1 MLYVWNLLILNVGG
15 LIMTSLSNL
24 GQYLFTFIIN
34 ILISLVK
41 VICVPLNL
49 LFTTLMPNV
58 SDKVIELTN
67 QINDLFVGV
76 FWGLG
81 ALPNTLIVTLL
92 FILSIEVSRFTIYVS
107 TLSIQWVFRLVKNIK
122 FW

>member
-15 LIMTSLSNL
+15 LIMTSLANL

-49 LFTTLMPNV
+49 LLTTLMPNI
-58 SDKVIELTN
+58 SDKVLELTN
-67 QINDLFVGV
+67 NINELFVGV

-81 ALPNTLIVTLL
+81 AVPNTLLVTLL

>member
-1 MLYVWNLLILNVGG
+1 
-15 LIMTSLSNL
+15 MTSLANL

-49 LFTTLMPNV
+49 LLTTLMPNI
-58 SDKVIELTN
+58 SDKVLELTN
-67 QINDLFVGV
+67 NINELFVGV

-81 ALPNTLIVTLL
+81 AVPNTLLVTLL

>member
-1 MLYVWNLLILNVGG
+1 MS
-15 LIMTSLSNL
+15 SLANL

-49 LFTTLMPNV
+49 LFTTLMPNI
-58 SDKVIELTN
+58 SDKVLELTSN
-67 QINDLFVGV
+67 INDLFVGV

-81 ALPNTLIVTLL
+81 ALPNTLLVTLL
-92 FILSIEVSRFTIYVS
+92 FILSIEVARFTIYVS
-107 TLSIQWVFRLVKNIK
+107 TLSIQWIFRLIKNIK